1 MIVASGLYSQT
12 VVFYGMEPFLFFSA
26 TIFGGCLAIGAGSSG
41 FYLGRYHGL
50 SLSAARSAK
59 AYDTENR
66 FGNDT
71 IFSILSFRKKKLRQN
86 FWKSCT
92 ITLQLLHIGVMQS

>member
-12 VVFYGMEPFLFFSA
+12 VVFCVMEPFLFFSA
-26 TIFGGCLAIGAGSSG
+26 TIFGCLAIGAGSSG

-66 FGNDT
+66 FGNG
-71 IFSILSFRKKKLRQN
+71 IISSILSFRKNMKTGE
-86 FWKSCT
+86 SCT
-92 ITLQLLHIGVMQS
+92 FTLQLHVVVNFIMQI